1 MLSSPIFRITLGAR
15 RSLFRAL
22 KRDKGTVA
30 VAMSGGIDS
39 SVAAM
44 ILKDEGYDCIG
55 IFMRNWDSSDEAG
68 DVTCNVDRDREHM
81 REVCKRL
88 DIPAY
93 DVRVIGIPAGQC
105 IN

>member
-1 MLSSPIFRITLGAR
+1 MLSSSIFRITLGAR

-22 KRDKGTVA
+22 KGDKGTVA

-44 ILKDEGYDCIG
+44 ILKDQGYDCIG

-93 DVRVIGIPAGQC
+93 DVRVIGIPYCQF